1 MFEVMM
7 FGIEFNV
14 IDFLIDRFRSYHQ
27 TQCIL
32 QWKFELD
39 FLFSSNRTSLI
50 GQSIHYSIDCKLK
63 NENYTNLAML
73 ELSSVTRR
81 NCSTGWL
88 NNVHCYNHL
97 GKYQLKIESNEI
109 MSKLHIT
116 SDVLHVP

>member
-73 ELSSVTRR
+73 ELSSVTR
-81 NCSTGWL
+81 
-88 NNVHCYNHL
+88 NHL

-116 SDVLHVP
+116 SDVSHVP